1 MPKVLAAVILLA
13 AGHQL
18 ASVVLSADESSDL
31 KPAWLNNYQDA
42 LRAARRAGKPLFVV
56 FRCPH

>member
-1 MPKVLAAVILLA
+1 MPKVLIAAILLA
-13 AGHQL
+13 AGHHL

-31 KPAWLNNYQDA
+31 KPAWLNKYQDA
-42 LRAARRAGKPLFVV
+42 LQVARRTSKPLFVV